1 VHLTSSVKKIIV
13 WRFAISIAL
22 CVTFFSLFLVKE
34 ENILFSDYTSFAT
47 GSLIVR
53 DGVGEKLY
61 DLQTQKE
68 YQKKLLT
75 GYSDDRF
82 LPYLYLP
89 FYSLLFLPFTNIS
102 LFSAYRILALIIV
115 GLIFYCY
122 HLSTKLFK
130 VFGRITV
137 SPLMFFAFLPVT
149 LSVVEIQIAPL
160 VMVIFIFIYK
170 FLKSEEETKAGA
182 MTGLLLL
189 KPQLLLIL
197 PFLFVLTKNR
207 RDFFKGLLITVIPLL
222 ALSMIIAGADFVP
235 SYLKILRAT
244 DSPLFMNRAEN
255 KHTFYAL
262 LVTYFP
268 KVFSNK
274 SLAYFTNFAGYSMFL
289 TAIYWRRKK
298 LGFDLF
304 FAISILTA
312 VVFAIHIFTHDY
324 LVVYLSIIL
333 LMTQIDKKVGAGY
346 NKLIK
351 SVQVILFLLP
361 LTVLYGFAPISSVIL
376 LGIIVIL
383 MNLDPKGIKLYA
395 KK

>member
-1 VHLTSSVKKIIV
+1 
-13 WRFAISIAL
+13 
-22 CVTFFSLFLVKE
+22 
-34 ENILFSDYTSFAT
+34 
-47 GSLIVR
+47 
-53 DGVGEKLY
+53 
-61 DLQTQKE
+61 
-68 YQKKLLT
+68 
-75 GYSDDRF
+75 
-82 LPYLYLP
+82 
-89 FYSLLFLPFTNIS
+89 
-102 LFSAYRILALIIV
+102 
-115 GLIFYCY
+115 
-122 HLSTKLFK
+122 
-130 VFGRITV
+130 
-137 SPLMFFAFLPVT
+137 
-149 LSVVEIQIAPL
+149 
-160 VMVIFIFIYK
+160 
-170 FLKSEEETKAGA
+170 

-235 SYLKILRAT
+235 SYLKILRTT

-289 TAIYWRRKK
+289 TVIYWRRKK

-351 SVQVILFLLP
+351 SVQVTLFLLP